1 LKSQK
6 TGILELNFLDRE
18 FLAQLPS
25 SAKTL
30 PSVRSPKFHRVYSS
44 LSTLSFIPRWV
55 TTTGSEDENATVLW
69 RAQVSY
75 NPIPEVF
82 YFIGCGRDHSGS
94 VWKSLVELPKEILK
108 ISFLMVMGTSVKHLY
123 EFGPFQLDPPE
134 RLLLCDG
141 QPVPMTPKAF
151 DLLVVLVERGG
162 HLVEKGELLKTV
174 WRDSVVEEGN
184 LSVTVSFLRKALND
198 DRELHKY
205 IETVSKR
212 GYRFVAGVKEIGELE
227 SPFRLQSLE
236 QASETGEHGVA
247 PEQLPQAT
255 PPPATARKRILLL
268 NIAIAVLFLGA
279 LVASVKFAPR
289 PDVGAG
295 QVQGTVEIRSLA
307 VLPFQ
312 MLGAKGRDE
321 YLGLGMADALITR
334 LGNTGKIIVRPTSAI
349 QRYNGKEPNPQAAG
363 QEQGVDAV
371 LDGRIQR
378 EPDRVRLTVQL
389 IRVRDGVPLW
399 GETFDREF
407 TNIFA
412 LEDALSE
419 RVAQSIR
426 LKLTGE
432 ETRRFTK
439 RSTERPD
446 AYEAYVKGGY
456 FWNKRTDKGMKK
468 GLEYFQQ
475 AIALDPTFAE
485 AYVGVADSYATLGLY
500 AVIPP
505 REAFPAAKEAT
516 KRALEMDDGLAE
528 AHATLGFI
536 NFYYDWNGVD
546 AGNEF
551 RRALADNPN
560 YAMAHSW
567 YGESLAAMGRYPEA
581 VAEAQR
587 AQEDDPLSLIIGS
600 NAGWTLSL
608 AGKTDQA
615 IEILRK
621 AIEIDPSFPRTHFR
635 LGRAYEQKKSYE
647 MAIAELE
654 QAVSLS
660 GGDACYKGSL
670 GHAYAISG
678 KTDLARQVLQEL
690 EGHSGEKYVPAY
702 AIALVYSGLG
712 ENDHALS
719 WLQKAYEDRSTS
731 MVFVKIDPE
740 FNSLRSDPRFQ
751 KLSRQI
757 NF

>member
-1 LKSQK
+1 
-6 TGILELNFLDRE
+6 
-18 FLAQLPS
+18 
-25 SAKTL
+25 
-30 PSVRSPKFHRVYSS
+30 
-44 LSTLSFIPRWV
+44 
-55 TTTGSEDENATVLW
+55 
-69 RAQVSY
+69 
-75 NPIPEVF
+75 
-82 YFIGCGRDHSGS
+82 
-94 VWKSLVELPKEILK
+94 
-108 ISFLMVMGTSVKHLY
+108 MVMGTPVKHLY
-123 EFGPFQLDPPE
+123 EFGPFQLAPPE

-141 QPVPMTPKAF
+141 RPVPMTPKAF

-162 HLVEKGELLKTV
+162 HLVEKDELLKAV
-174 WRDSVVEEGN
+174 WHGSFVEEGN

-198 DRELHKY
+198 DRGLHKY

-212 GYRFVAGVKEIGELE
+212 GYRFVADVRQVGEPE
-227 SPFRLQSLE
+227 SM
-236 QASETGEHGVA
+236 
-247 PEQLPQAT
+247 LPQLRPAE
-255 PPPATARKRILLL
+255 PRVNEEKSKAREPLSAVMLRPATVPPTRTFRWTIL
-268 NIAIAVLFLGA
+268 AVALGFGA
-279 LVASVKFAPR
+279 LAILVWVVTHR
-289 PDVGAG
+289 GG
-295 QVQGTVEIRSLA
+295 GTIQAQQEEAIRSLA

-312 MLGAKGRDE
+312 TLGAEPSDQ

-334 LGNTGKIIVRPTSAI
+334 LGNTGKIIVRPTNAI
-349 QRYNGKEPNPQAAG
+349 QKYVGRDLTPQAAG

-378 EPDRVRLTVQL
+378 EADRVRLTVQL
-389 IRVRDGVPLW
+389 IRVHDGVQLW
-399 GETFDREF
+399 GETFDKEF
-407 TNIFA
+407 TDIFA

-446 AYEAYVKGGY
+446 AYEAYVKGRY

-468 GLEYFQQ
+468 GLEYFRQ
-475 AIALDPTFAE
+475 AITLDPTFAE

-500 AVIPP
+500 AVLPP
-505 REAFPAAKEAT
+505 KEAFPAAKEAA

-536 NFYYDWNGVD
+536 NFYYDWSGVD

-581 VAEAQR
+581 IAEAQR
-587 AQEDDPLSLIIGS
+587 ALEDDPLSLIIGS

-608 AGKTDQA
+608 AGKGDQA
-615 IEILRK
+615 IEILKK
-621 AIEIDPSFPRTHFR
+621 AIEIDPTFPRTHFR
-635 LGRAYEQKKSYE
+635 LGRAYEQKKSYDL
-647 MAIAELE
+647 AISELE

-660 GGDACYKGSL
+660 GGDTCYKGSL
-670 GHAYAISG
+670 GHVYAISG
-678 KTDLARQVLQEL
+678 KSDRAREVLQDLQGRSEQQ
-690 EGHSGEKYVPAY
+690 YVPAF
-702 AIALVYSGLG
+702 AIALVYAGLG
-712 ENDHALS
+712 DNDQAFN
-719 WLQKAYEDRSTS
+719 WLQRAYDDRSTA
-731 MVFVKIDPE
+731 MVFLKLDPE
-740 FNSLRSDPRFQ
+740 LGSLHSDPRFEQ
-751 KLSRQI
+751 LSQRI